1 MTTNFIYK
9 QLISYQDLKYKKFIS
24 ALLPTVDSETIIG
37 VRMPVLR
44 KLAKEIMKSD
54 EVSVEKFL
62 STLPHRYY
70 EENILHMLI
79 ISSYKDLDK
88 VLNELDRFLP
98 YADNWAVSDCQVP
111 KSFNNHPEEVLNKV
125 KAWIASDKTYT
136 IRYGILVLMHL
147 FLDEN
152 YNKEYLYIVADKK
165 SDEYYVNMMRAWFF
179 QEALVKQYGD
189 AVKVI
194 EDKYMDKWTHN
205 KAIQKAIESRKISK
219 ETKDYLRGLK
229 IK

>member
-1 MTTNFIYK
+1 MTTDFIYNK
-9 QLISYQDLKYKKFIS
+9 LLTYQDLKYKKFIS
-24 ALLPTVDSETIIG
+24 TSLPTVDSETIIG

-54 EVSVEKFL
+54 EAIVEKFL
-62 STLPHRYY
+62 STLPHKYY

-79 ISSYKDLDK
+79 ISSYKDLYK

-98 YADNWAVSDCQVP
+98 YTDNWAVSDCQVP
-111 KSFNNHPEEVLNKV
+111 KSFTNHPEEVLNKV

-136 IRYGILVLMHL
+136 IRYGILILMHL
-147 FLDEN
+147 FLNEN
-152 YNKEYLYIVADKK
+152 YNKEYLYIVVDKK

-179 QEALVKQYGD
+179 QEALVKQYDD
-189 AVKVI
+189 AIKVI
-194 EDKYMDKWTHN
+194 EYKYMDKWTHN

-219 ETKDYLRGLK
+219 ETKDYLRNLK

>member
-1 MTTNFIYK
+1 
-9 QLISYQDLKYKKFIS
+9 
-24 ALLPTVDSETIIG
+24 
-37 VRMPVLR
+37 MPVLR

-54 EVSVEKFL
+54 EAIVEKFL
-62 STLPHRYY
+62 STLPHMYY

-79 ISSYKDLDK
+79 ISSYKDLGT
-88 VLNELDRFLP
+88 VLNELDIFLP

-111 KSFNNHPEEVLNKV
+111 KVFKNHPKEVLNKV

-136 IRYGILVLMHL
+136 IRYGILILMHL

-165 SDEYYVNMMRAWFF
+165 SVEYYVNMMRAWFF
-179 QEALVKQYGD
+179 QEALVRQYED
-189 AVKVI
+189 AIKVI

-219 ETKDYLRGLK
+219 ETKNYLRSLK

>member
-1 MTTNFIYK
+1 MTTDFIYK
-9 QLISYQDLKYKKFIS
+9 KIISYQDLKYKKFIS
-24 ALLPTVDSETIIG
+24 TLLPTVDSETIIG

-54 EVSVEKFL
+54 EAIVEKFL
-62 STLPHRYY
+62 STLPHMYY

-88 VLNELDRFLP
+88 VTNELDRFLP
-98 YADNWAVSDCQVP
+98 YADNWAVSDCQLP
-111 KSFNNHPEEVLNKV
+111 KSFKNHPEKVLNKV

-136 IRYGILVLMHL
+136 IRYGILILMHL

-179 QEALVKQYGD
+179 QEALVKQYED
-189 AVKVI
+189 AINVI
-194 EDKYMDKWTHN
+194 EDKYIDKWTHN
-205 KAIQKAIESRKISK
+205 KTIQKAIESRKISK
-219 ETKDYLRGLK
+219 ETKDYLRSLK

>member
-1 MTTNFIYK
+1 MTTDFIYNK
-9 QLISYQDLKYKKFIS
+9 LLTYQDLKYKKFIS
-24 ALLPTVDSETIIG
+24 TLLPTVDSETIIG

-54 EVSVEKFL
+54 EAIVEIFL

-88 VLNELDRFLP
+88 VLNELDKFLP

-111 KSFNNHPEEVLNKV
+111 KVFKNHPKEVLNKV

-136 IRYGILVLMHL
+136 IRYGILILMHL
-147 FLDEN
+147 FLNEN
-152 YNKEYLYIVADKK
+152 YNQEYLYIVADKK
-165 SDEYYVNMMRAWFF
+165 SVEYYVNMMRAWFL
-179 QEALVKQYGD
+179 QEALVNQYDD

-219 ETKDYLRGLK
+219 ETKDYLRSLK

>member
-1 MTTNFIYK
+1 MTTDFIYNK
-9 QLISYQDLKYKKFIS
+9 LLTYQDLKYKKFIS
-24 ALLPTVDSETIIG
+24 TSLPTVDGETIIG

-44 KLAKEIMKSD
+44 KLAKEIIISD

-62 STLPHRYY
+62 SALPHKYY

-88 VLNELDRFLP
+88 VTNELDRFLP
-98 YADNWAVSDCQVP
+98 YADNWAESDCQLP
-111 KSFNNHPEEVLNKV
+111 NSFKNHPEKVLNKV

-136 IRYGILVLMHL
+136 IRYGILILMHL
-147 FLDEN
+147 FLNEN

-179 QEALVKQYGD
+179 QEALVNQYED
-189 AVKVI
+189 AIKVI

-205 KAIQKAIESRKISK
+205 KAIQKSIESRKISK
-219 ETKDYLRGLK
+219 ETKDYLRNLK